1 MILFTCTIASF
12 VAQKGAKNIALLE
25 AANNATD
32 DEENEEEEK
41 ILIPINNLDTTDE
54 LINLGVTVKSK
65 KNKDEDTIFDHLT
78 FESGIFLGM
87 VIGMVMTLVIVVI
100 MIKLF

>member
-1 MILFTCTIASF
+1 MAYTPDDIFYSSMEMDILH
-12 VAQKGAKNIALLE
+12 
-25 AANNATD
+25 
-32 DEENEEEEK
+32 EELKRKEK
-41 ILIPINNLDTTDE
+41 FK
-54 LINLGVTVKSK
+54 KSK

-100 MIKLF
+100 MINLF

>member
-1 MILFTCTIASF
+1 MAYTPDDIFYSSMEMEILH
-12 VAQKGAKNIALLE
+12 
-25 AANNATD
+25 
-32 DEENEEEEK
+32 EELKRKEK
-41 ILIPINNLDTTDE
+41 FK
-54 LINLGVTVKSK
+54 KSK
-65 KNKDEDTIFDHLT
+65 KNKDEDSIFDHLT

>member
-1 MILFTCTIASF
+1 MAYAPDEICSRTEMNIL
-12 VAQKGAKNIALLE
+12 N
-25 AANNATD
+25 
-32 DEENEEEEK
+32 DESKRKEK
-41 ILIPINNLDTTDE
+41 FK
-54 LINLGVTVKSK
+54 KSK

-87 VIGMVMTLVIVVI
+87 VIGIVITLVIVAI

>member
-1 MILFTCTIASF
+1 MAYTPDDIFYSSMEMDIL
-12 VAQKGAKNIALLE
+12 N
-25 AANNATD
+25 
-32 DEENEEEEK
+32 
-41 ILIPINNLDTTDE
+41 DE
-54 LINLGVTVKSK
+54 LKRKEKFKKSK

-87 VIGMVMTLVIVVI
+87 VIGIFITLVIVVI

>member
-1 MILFTCTIASF
+1 MAYVPDEICSSMEMEILH
-12 VAQKGAKNIALLE
+12 
-25 AANNATD
+25 
-32 DEENEEEEK
+32 EELKRKEK
-41 ILIPINNLDTTDE
+41 FK
-54 LINLGVTVKSK
+54 KSK

>member
-1 MILFTCTIASF
+1 MAYTPDDIFYSSMEMDILH
-12 VAQKGAKNIALLE
+12 
-25 AANNATD
+25 
-32 DEENEEEEK
+32 EELKRKEK
-41 ILIPINNLDTTDE
+41 FK
-54 LINLGVTVKSK
+54 KSK

>member
-1 MILFTCTIASF
+1 MAYTPDDIFYSSMEMEILH
-12 VAQKGAKNIALLE
+12 
-25 AANNATD
+25 
-32 DEENEEEEK
+32 EELKRKEK
-41 ILIPINNLDTTDE
+41 FK
-54 LINLGVTVKSK
+54 KSK

>member
-1 MILFTCTIASF
+1 MAYTPDDIFYSSMEMEILH
-12 VAQKGAKNIALLE
+12 
-25 AANNATD
+25 
-32 DEENEEEEK
+32 EELKRKEK
-41 ILIPINNLDTTDE
+41 SK
-54 LINLGVTVKSK
+54 KSK

>member
-1 MILFTCTIASF
+1 MAYAPDDICSSMEMDIL
-12 VAQKGAKNIALLE
+12 N
-25 AANNATD
+25 
-32 DEENEEEEK
+32 
-41 ILIPINNLDTTDE
+41 DE
-54 LINLGVTVKSK
+54 LKRKEKSK

>member
-1 MILFTCTIASF
+1 MAYVPEEICSSMEMDIL
-12 VAQKGAKNIALLE
+12 N
-25 AANNATD
+25 
-32 DEENEEEEK
+32 
-41 ILIPINNLDTTDE
+41 DE
-54 LINLGVTVKSK
+54 LKRKEKFKKSK

-87 VIGMVMTLVIVVI
+87 VIGMVMTLVIVVT

>member
-1 MILFTCTIASF
+1 MAYTPDDIFYSSMEMDILH
-12 VAQKGAKNIALLE
+12 
-25 AANNATD
+25 
-32 DEENEEEEK
+32 EELKRKEK
-41 ILIPINNLDTTDE
+41 FK
-54 LINLGVTVKSK
+54 KSK

-87 VIGMVMTLVIVVI
+87 VIGIVITLVIVAI

>member
-1 MILFTCTIASF
+1 MAYTPDDIFYSSMEMNILH
-12 VAQKGAKNIALLE
+12 
-25 AANNATD
+25 
-32 DEENEEEEK
+32 EELKRKEK
-41 ILIPINNLDTTDE
+41 FK
-54 LINLGVTVKSK
+54 KSK
-65 KNKDEDTIFDHLT
+65 KNKDEDSIFDHLT

>member
-1 MILFTCTIASF
+1 MAYAPDDIFYSSMEMDIL
-12 VAQKGAKNIALLE
+12 N
-25 AANNATD
+25 
-32 DEENEEEEK
+32 
-41 ILIPINNLDTTDE
+41 DE
-54 LINLGVTVKSK
+54 LKRKEKSK

-87 VIGMVMTLVIVVI
+87 VIGMVMTLVIVAI

>member
-1 MILFTCTIASF
+1 MAYTPDDIFYSSMEMDIL
-12 VAQKGAKNIALLE
+12 N
-25 AANNATD
+25 
-32 DEENEEEEK
+32 
-41 ILIPINNLDTTDE
+41 DE
-54 LINLGVTVKSK
+54 LKRKEKSK

>member
-1 MILFTCTIASF
+1 MAYAPDDICSSMEMFIL
-12 VAQKGAKNIALLE
+12 
-25 AANNATD
+25 
-32 DEENEEEEK
+32 NEELKRKEK
-41 ILIPINNLDTTDE
+41 SK
-54 LINLGVTVKSK
+54 KSK

>member
-1 MILFTCTIASF
+1 MAYTPDDIFYSSMEMEILH
-12 VAQKGAKNIALLE
+12 
-25 AANNATD
+25 
-32 DEENEEEEK
+32 EELKRKEK
-41 ILIPINNLDTTDE
+41 IK
-54 LINLGVTVKSK
+54 KSK

>member
-1 MILFTCTIASF
+1 MAYTPDDIFYSSMEMDILH
-12 VAQKGAKNIALLE
+12 
-25 AANNATD
+25 
-32 DEENEEEEK
+32 EELKRKEK
-41 ILIPINNLDTTDE
+41 FK
-54 LINLGVTVKSK
+54 KSK
-65 KNKDEDTIFDHLT
+65 KNKDEDSIFDHLT

>member
-1 MILFTCTIASF
+1 MAYTPDDIFYSSMEMDILH
-12 VAQKGAKNIALLE
+12 
-25 AANNATD
+25 
-32 DEENEEEEK
+32 EELKRKE
-41 ILIPINNLDTTDE
+41 
-54 LINLGVTVKSK
+54 KSK

-87 VIGMVMTLVIVVI
+87 VIGIVITLVIVAI

>member
-1 MILFTCTIASF
+1 MAYAPDDIFCSRTEMEILH
-12 VAQKGAKNIALLE
+12 
-25 AANNATD
+25 
-32 DEENEEEEK
+32 EELKRKEK
-41 ILIPINNLDTTDE
+41 FK
-54 LINLGVTVKSK
+54 KSK